1 MMKNIIST
9 VLLISLFSCVN
20 NNKKEKTIT
29 SNKESTPVTKD
40 SSTKVS
46 KIQFNGKCDTD
57 NEVSSLGIG
66 VVIAPVK
73 LAIYDDSLL
82 SGKPVLID
90 MYAQAETLTGYCTFT
105 FDPEYGLM
113 HFACTGKT
121 AKAYQVLINYSQ
133 VKYLPKVKGYKFQ
146 TWEQYIESSFG
157 VRRKTTK
164 IGQQNKPMGTLQ
176 KEPNDKADT
185 VAIPEGFEMFCAM
198 QLQGD
203 WLKVQ
208 YNCFYNMEH
217 DPYEGQPCH
226 NFIDK
231 CKSPLTGWL
240 RWRDGNKIL
249 IDIFLMP

>member
-1 MMKNIIST
+1 MKNIIIV
-9 VLLISLFSCVN
+9 VLVLSLFSCAN
-20 NNKKEKTIT
+20 NNKKEKTIVA
-29 SNKESTPVTKD
+29 NKESTPVTKD
-40 SSTKVS
+40 SSTEVS
-46 KIQFNGKCDTD
+46 KIPANGKCNIE

-82 SGKPVLID
+82 LGKPVMID
-90 MYAQAETLTGYCTFT
+90 MYAQSETLTGYCTLT
-105 FDPEYGLM
+105 FSPEYGLM

-133 VKYLPKVKGYKFQ
+133 VKYLPKEKGYKFQ

-157 VRRKTTK
+157 VRRKT
-164 IGQQNKPMGTLQ
+164 IGTGKQEKPIGTLH

-185 VAIPEGFEMFCAM
+185 ITIPDGHEMFCAM
-198 QLQGD
+198 QAQGD
-203 WLKVQ
+203 WVKVQ

-226 NFIDK
+226 NFIQK
-231 CKSPLTGWL
+231 CKDPLTGWL
-240 RWRDGNKIL
+240 RWREGNKLL